1 MDDGRDGASATLMG
15 VSLPPRFSIA
25 RAPDATRRA
34 DVEGAE
40 LHHMRT
46 VLRLAVDAR
55 VSLLDPAGV
64 EHRGIID
71 RYERDRA
78 VIRIESSLSQSP
90 SPARTRIILAA
101 AIVKGPRMD
110 FVVEKAAELGASELW
125 PIVSARG
132 LVRSPGADRL
142 ARWGRLAIAAAKQS
156 QSAIA
161 MKVRSPIGVDDLIRG
176 VPPQTLAVICARGGE
191 PLAGVIRRSRP
202 RAILIAVGP
211 EGDFDD
217 DERAKAANAGFVA
230 AGLGPNRLRSETAAM
245 AAVSIAAG
253 LLHDAQGSSEDGE
266 TE

>member
-1 MDDGRDGASATLMG
+1 MRI
-15 VSLPPRFSIA
+15 SLSPPRFSIP
-25 RAPDATRRA
+25 RAPDAA
-34 DVEGAE
+34 HLALVEGAE
-40 LHHMRT
+40 FHHMRT
-46 VLRLAVDAR
+46 VLRLALDAR

-64 EHRGIID
+64 EHQGTIE
-71 RYERDRA
+71 RYERGRA
-78 VIRIESSLSQSP
+78 VIRVESSSPQPP
-90 SPARTRIILAA
+90 SPAPTRIILAA

-142 ARWGRLAIAAAKQS
+142 ARWGRLGLAAAKQS
-156 QSAIA
+156 HSPAA
-161 MKVRSPIGVDDLIRG
+161 MRIRSPIGFDDMVG
-176 VPPQTLAVICARGGE
+176 AVPPRTLAVICAQGAE
-191 PLAGVIRRSRP
+191 PLAAVIRRLRP

-230 AGLGPNRLRSETAAM
+230 ARLGPNRLRSETAAI

-253 LLHDAQGSSEDGE
+253 LLHDAQGSSEDAE
-266 TE
+266 TEEIE